1 MHSFL
6 PFHPLPF
13 FFQTKQKVGD
23 EVEGSGGTPI
33 VIEVVSSP
41 LVLVTFV
48 LEETKSSLCF
58 SLQEVS
64 GDDDVVGTGVETT
77 EVGEDVTEGQGVMP
91 EIAGD
96 VVTADIPIDEGD
108 LGGNMADE
116 TLGAVVSDE
125 DVLAMAD
132 DAVHEITSIMAEE
145 ASDAIHAGTADITPT
160 DASLAI
166 IPVTADEVLTGM
178 ADKICIDTLVKL
190 SQL

>member
-1 MHSFL
+1 M
-6 PFHPLPF
+6 
-13 FFQTKQKVGD
+13 
-23 EVEGSGGTPI
+23 
-33 VIEVVSSP
+33 
-41 LVLVTFV
+41 
-48 LEETKSSLCF
+48 
-58 SLQEVS
+58 QEVS

-108 LGGNMADE
+108 LGGTMADE

-145 ASDAIHAGTADITPT
+145 ASDATHAGTVDITPT

-166 IPVTADEVLTGM
+166 IPVTADEVLLNRYGRQN
-178 ADKICIDTLVKL
+178 LY
-190 SQL
+190 